1 MRLIYRIHTFYS
13 QMDKLLVTNRG
24 ECLKVLED
32 LQITYKL
39 YEHDAV
45 FNMEEMA
52 AKVKLEKSP
61 LIKSLLFSDKKPN
74 THFMILAETS
84 TKPEKGIDF
93 MM

>member
-1 MRLIYRIHTFYS
+1 MNALT
-13 QMDKLLVTNRG
+13 
-24 ECLKVLED
+24 E
-32 LQITYKL
+32 LQIPYKL

-74 THFMILAETS
+74 THFMILAHTD
-84 TKPEKGIDF
+84 TKP
-93 MM
+93 